1 MVNKIKTIKMINKIK
16 IKIKISILI
25 SISKFKILKLEFQ
38 LKYLKIGDFILIIIK
53 HN

>member
-1 MVNKIKTIKMINKIK
+1 MVNKIKTIKTINK

-25 SISKFKILKLEFQ
+25 SKSKFKILKLEFQ